1 MIPTH
6 SRIVDQGDQQALS
19 PRRSIVLHAADV
31 LLPVSLGL
39 WALGISRTN
48 GSVLGA
54 YGLLPDLPLTAY
66 LGVALLVISAAI
78 ELTRDRPPS
87 RWRMSAHAV
96 GLVTMLYA
104 TAPLVYPEGRYS
116 WLYKTIGVVQ
126 YINQHGQLNYQ
137 IDIYQNWPG
146 FFALA
151 AWFGKVSGIASPLS
165 YAKWA
170 QLVFELAALPILYV
184 AYEAVSLSPRQRWL
198 ALLLYPAANWIGQ
211 DYYSPQGLG
220 TLLSLGVIAV
230 ALRWLYRGNHAQFL
244 DARLL
249 RRRGKKSLPA
259 ESASAISQQEVWDAY
274 QAVKAGQSTP
284 GVDGVTIDA
293 FERNLQENLTG
304 LWRLMSSGDYMP
316 APLQMVKIPARF
328 DITTLAIPTLSDAI
342 AQTVV
347 ARRLQTRL
355 TELTSQRQNA
365 MSESR
370 VHDASQSSIWSLNLD
385 FDIVAHDFPRSLIL
399 RAVEA
404 TSQNDWEVLYVRRW
418 LRAPVQGP
426 EGPTS
431 NRQRNRGSQ
440 VGSTISA
447 TLDDVF
453 LHYTFDI
460 WLSRDFPDV
469 RFERDGYRVVVN
481 CISER
486 RAHVVWVAIAQ
497 RMEELEVRPPL
508 LRIRKTRA
516 EERMGPSFESL
527 MPGSRQGEQGNRRS
541 QASQESINRH
551 ASDKSLTRHASTV
564 AYVSTIA
571 LIYFVLTFTHELSPY
586 IVAIQIATLAVVRLL
601 RPRLVIIVLAAIA
614 IGYLLPRLSYV
625 NNHYGLLGSVGSF
638 FRNVR
643 PPHSAT
649 SIPIPKSENILYDCS
664 NALSGIMW
672 VMALV
677 GAWMRR
683 KSRHTVLTLLLL
695 AFSPILVLALQAY
708 GNEGVLRVYL
718 FSLPWSAALAA
729 SAVAPSYGIGKV
741 RRRRQGVTREGHQ
754 RFRLQGASIR
764 VAGVLGI
771 AVALFF
777 PAFFGSDGSDVM
789 PQQEVATITAF
800 MNSAPPGPILEA
812 NDNDPLSDT
821 ARYNLFPLQ
830 IIFGSDSAWGN
841 RPVTSSIAEGL
852 AQYTVAYTH
861 GRSPAYVIVT
871 PSMIAANEAV
881 PATVPRSFST
891 LLSSLA
897 HSRWWKLL
905 VNDDGTII
913 YEISPGTHVPLPTG
927 AEPVPIFGLP

>member
-6 SRIVDQGDQQALS
+6 SRITDQRDQQALS
-19 PRRSIVLHAADV
+19 PHRSTVLHAADV

-39 WALGISRTN
+39 WALGVSRTN

-54 YGLLPDLPLTAY
+54 YGLLPDLPVIAY

-96 GLVTMLYA
+96 ALVTMLYA

-126 YINQHGQLNYQ
+126 YVNLHGQLNYQ

-220 TLLSLGVIAV
+220 TLLSLGVIAL
-230 ALRWLYRGNHAQFL
+230 ALRWLYWGNHAQFTDSRPL
-244 DARLL
+244 
-249 RRRGKKSLPA
+249 RRGKKSQRA
-259 ESASAISQQEVWDAY
+259 EVASALSQQEVWDAY
-274 QAVKAGQSTP
+274 REVKARQTPP

-304 LWRLMSSGDYMP
+304 LWGMMSSGDYMP
-316 APLQMVKIPARF
+316 APIRTVQMPGRF
-328 DITTLAIPTLSDAI
+328 DRATSAIPTLSDAV

-347 ARRLQTRL
+347 ARRIQTRL
-355 TELTSQRQNA
+355 TELTSQRRNA
-365 MSESR
+365 TREFGF
-370 VHDASQSSIWSLNLD
+370 HDASQNPIWSLNLD
-385 FDIVAHDFPRSLIL
+385 FEVVAHDFPRSEIL

-426 EGPTS
+426 NGPS
-431 NRQRNRGSQ
+431 GNRQYNISSQ

-453 LHYTFDI
+453 LYCTIDM

-469 RFERDGYRVVVN
+469 RFERDGYRAVVY
-481 CISER
+481 CTSEQ
-486 RAHVVWVAIAQ
+486 RAHAVWVAIAQ
-497 RMEELEVRPPL
+497 RMEEFEVRPPL

-516 EERMGPSFESL
+516 DEGIGSRNFESL
-527 MPGSRQGEQGNRRS
+527 MPGSYKGEGRS
-541 QASQESINRH
+541 LSSQDSINRK
-551 ASDKSLTRHASTV
+551 ASDKRLTRHAGAV
-564 AYVSTIA
+564 AYVCAIA

-586 IVAIQIATLAVVRLL
+586 VVAIQIATLAVVRLL
-601 RPRLVIIVLAAIA
+601 RPRLVMVVLAAIA
-614 IGYLLPRLSYV
+614 LGYLLPRLSYV
-625 NNHYGLLGSVGSF
+625 NNHYGLLGSIGSF

-649 SIPIPKSENILYDCS
+649 SIPVPKSEKFLYDCS

-672 VMALV
+672 LLALV
-677 GAWMRR
+677 GAWIRR
-683 KSRHTVLTLLLL
+683 KSRRTVLTLLLL

-729 SAVAPSYGIGKV
+729 SAVAPSHRIGKV
-741 RRRRQGVTREGHQ
+741 HRRQQSVTRGARQ
-754 RFRLQGASIR
+754 RFRLQGSSIR

-771 AVALFF
+771 VVALFF
-777 PAFFGSDGSDVM
+777 PSFFGSDGSDVM
-789 PQQEVATITAF
+789 PQREVDTITAF

-812 NDNDPLSDT
+812 NDNGPLSDT
-821 ARYNLFPLQ
+821 GRYNLFPLQ
-830 IIFGSDSAWGN
+830 IIFGTDSAWGD
-841 RPVTSSIAEGL
+841 RPVTSAIAEGL
-852 AQYTVAYTH
+852 AQYAVAYTH
-861 GRSPAYVIVT
+861 GRSPAYVVVA

-881 PATVPRSFST
+881 PATAPGSFGT

-905 VNDDGTII
+905 VSDDGTII
-913 YEISPGTHVPLPTG
+913 YEMSPGTHVPSPTG
-927 AEPVPIFGLP
+927 TEPVPIFGVP